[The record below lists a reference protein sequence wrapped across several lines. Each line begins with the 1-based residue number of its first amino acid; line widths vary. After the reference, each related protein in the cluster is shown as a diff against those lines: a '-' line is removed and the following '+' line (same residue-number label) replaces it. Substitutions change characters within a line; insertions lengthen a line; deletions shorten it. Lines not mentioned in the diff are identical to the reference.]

1 MHSSARLIEG
11 RGLVRSFG
19 RYRAVDDL
27 DLTFRAGEAT
37 GLLGPNGAGKTTT
50 FHLLTGFLRPDAG
63 EVLLDGEPITH
74 LPFYERS
81 RRGIHYLPQEPSVF
95 LRTTVRGN
103 LCLALDGLGARWDE
117 KVHGVLEELG
127 LQGFEGRRVARLS
140 AGERRKVEI
149 ARALVT
155 KPSFLLLDEPFSGVD
170 PITVAELS
178 STLRRLAGEG
188 IGIAICDHNVR
199 DTLGITDRAYLIHH
213 GKLLM
218 SGTPEEIVDDP
229 SARLAYLGEG
239 FRL

>member
-1 MHSSARLIEG
+1 MHNSSRLIEG

-19 RYRAVDDL
+19 RYRAVDGL
-27 DLTFRAGEAT
+27 DLMFHAGEAI

-50 FHLLTGFLRPDAG
+50 FHLLTGFLQPDAG
-63 EVLLDGEPITH
+63 EVLLDGEPVTH
-74 LPFYERS
+74 LPFYERA

-103 LCLALDGLGARWDE
+103 LCLALDGMGARWDE
-117 KVHGVLEELG
+117 KVDEVLEELG
-127 LQGFEGRRVARLS
+127 LQGFQRRRVGRLS

-155 KPSFLLLDEPFSGVD
+155 QPSFLLLDEPFSGVD

-178 STLRRLAGEG
+178 STLRRLTEEG
-188 IGIAICDHNVR
+188 IGVAICDHNVR
-199 DTLGITDRAYLIHH
+199 DTLQLTDRAYLIHH

-218 SGTPEEIVDDP
+218 YGTSEEIVEDP
-229 SARLAYLGEG
+229 SVRLAYLGEG